1 MRAGGI
7 GIPYSTSC
15 PDLVDVDGRTAYRAD
30 AGRGAEPPRTARLPG
45 YGAMVV
51 RDSGGRGADFRVIFR

>member
-15 PDLVDVDGRTAYRAD
+15 PDLVDVDGRTAYLAN
-30 AGRGAEPPRTARLPG
+30 AGRGAELPGMARLPG
-45 YGAMVV
+45 HGSMVV
-51 RDSGGRGADFRVIFR
+51 LDSGGEASISA